1 MPIIRLT
8 PPKHLME
15 AARDYKY
22 LLDRGFSRDHA
33 LRFIGDHYTLKKE
46 ERLILYRSIHPSSHV
61 ARVSPK
67 IIDTYPLEEPLYID
81 FYNVILTIT
90 AMLKD
95 QQLYLGNDGFIRDM
109 SGVHGRIKDDELLT
123 QAINIF
129 KELITSLSPPKTTI
143 FLESQVSKS
152 GEYRAFLARILG
164 GEIEVI
170 LTRNVDSTLYDV
182 DGVVATSDSIIHLR
196 AEKLIDIPQLYA
208 STSDIEVK
216 TVDFQFL
223 R

>member
-1 MPIIRLT
+1 MVIIHIT

-22 LLDRGFSRDHA
+22 LLDRGFNRDHA

-67 IIDTYPLEEPLYID
+67 IINTYPLEEPLYID

-90 AMLKD
+90 AMLRG

-109 SGVHGRIKDDELLT
+109 SGVHGRIRDVDLLS

-129 KELITSLSPPKTTI
+129 KELITQLSPPRTTI

-164 GEIEVI
+164 DETEVI

-182 DGVVATSDSIIHLR
+182 SGIVATSDSIIHLR

-208 STSDIEVK
+208 STSNMEVN